1 MGIRNNIVRD
11 GRVDCLHFHASDLRV
26 HLSIPCQNLM
36 IQQNFLFKLKLYCGF
51 SVIKLTG
58 LTGLCLNNK
67 CLVLGR
73 SGPELTSSLALR
85 EVSVIE
91 ELLLSSLFS
100 HGRVE

>member
-1 MGIRNNIVRD
+1 MEGEWHAGTFYVGQRAMGMRNNIVRD

-58 LTGLCLNNK
+58 LCLNNK

-73 SGPELTSSLALR
+73 SGPELTSSFG
-85 EVSVIE
+85 IE
-91 ELLLSSLFS
+91 GSLCD
-100 HGRVE
+100 

>member
-1 MGIRNNIVRD
+1 MGMRNNIVRD
-11 GRVDCLHFHASDLRV
+11 GRVDCLHFHASDVRV
-26 HLSIPCQNLM
+26 YLSIPCQNLM

-51 SVIKLTG
+51 SVIK

-91 ELLLSSLFS
+91 ELLLMSLFS